1 MGINSKGD
9 DVSDA
14 NRCEPIDARDRRLT
28 VNVTRVITEED
39 TSKRGKGA
47 HEVGLQGDRRLDDGG
62 GPVHG
67 RHDEGE

>member
-1 MGINSKGD
+1 M
-9 DVSDA
+9 DA
-14 NRCEPIDARDRRLT
+14 SDRRLT
-28 VNVTRVITEED
+28 VDVTRVITEED

-67 RHDEGE
+67 RHDEGESS